1 MYSMIEKE
9 NRFGQEIRRLRKE
22 ARYTQGKL
30 AKLARISASYISQ
43 LETGEKYPTDRVI
56 GKLSGALDI
65 PENRLFAKIGKLKMD
80 LAATLATDREEI
92 PEILASFSDKEW
104 EELVAYAAYIKV
116 KASFL

>member
-1 MYSMIEKE
+1 MAERK
-9 NRFGQEIRRLRKE
+9 NQFGQELRKLRE
-22 ARYTQGKL
+22 KAQYTQDEL
-30 AKLARISASYISQ
+30 AELAGISASYVSQ